1 MLLSRIDNQ
10 KKQIIKLQQF
20 SFRPLFIEHLKQLS
34 STFIAKMS
42 VHLFLIKLMFS
53 KEKER
58 NEVTDQAPVFEPP
71 VVLIYLDCDQCHC
84 AWSFH
89 CYNLK
94 NYKAQRSG

>member
-1 MLLSRIDNQ
+1 M
-10 KKQIIKLQQF
+10 IKLQQF
-20 SFRPLFIEHLKQLS
+20 SFRPLFIEDLKQLS
-34 STFIAKMS
+34 STFKAKMP
-42 VHLFLIKLMFS
+42 VHLLLIQLMCS

-71 VVLIYLDCDQCHC
+71 VVLIYLDCDQCHY